1 MKCQILFSG
10 KNKKNISKCRLLKV
24 LPRVL
29 SIKCF
34 SLSTGYGI
42 KAEEK
47 ELEDFNVRVFYD
59 KLEDQNLHLAAQL
72 ARQKED
78 LKKFYDKIYDQ
89 NEGLKE
95 LLKNLDPQKLEELQQ
110 RMEER
115 DRRMRDKLQAAPDA
129 GPTIVNAN
137 LTMGGAGKYKF
148 AG

>member
-1 MKCQILFSG
+1 M
-10 KNKKNISKCRLLKV
+10 
-24 LPRVL
+24 
-29 SIKCF
+29 
-34 SLSTGYGI
+34 

-78 LKKFYDKIYDQ
+78 LKKFYEKIYDQ

-95 LLKNLDPQKLEELQQ
+95 LLKNLDPEKLDELQQ

-115 DRRMRDKLQAAPDA
+115 EQKMRDRLQGSGDA

-137 LTMGGAGKYKF
+137 LTMGGTGKYKF
-148 AG
+148 GGKIYSFSNIQHYNEMYFWSILILIS